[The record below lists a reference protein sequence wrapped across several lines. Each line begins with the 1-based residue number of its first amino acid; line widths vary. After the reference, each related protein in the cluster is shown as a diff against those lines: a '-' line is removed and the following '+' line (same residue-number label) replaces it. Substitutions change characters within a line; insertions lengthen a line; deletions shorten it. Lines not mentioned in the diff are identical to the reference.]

1 MTLMLQSF
9 PANAGAGST
18 FAFDIS
24 NLVRKWYEGSN
35 YGVAFE
41 RKITAT
47 PNTVEFGSS
56 DSVYHK
62 PVIMINYVSFAGLQN
77 HLAYDSFDCGRAGT
91 GYVNLYNGDV
101 VIARPLTQCGGN
113 RMPVS
118 ITAYYGARLSGITA
132 RVGSHWRLSC
142 DQSMTKSYIN
152 DELYFIWSKGDGDQ
166 QYFKKPSSSA
176 AYYEDLSGLS
186 LKLTDNGTYTEIED
200 KGGTVMRF
208 ESPQDALDDTGRLL
222 SITDSCGNTNTFQ
235 YGDWRL
241 ESITD
246 GAGRV
251 RSLPIRA
258 IC

>member
-1 MTLMLQSF
+1 MSILFFTKSISSF
-9 PANAGAGST
+9 GSFESVRFSMSMIGWRTSSVIVDVAIIPANAGAGST

-91 GYVNLYNGDV
+91 GYVNLYNGDA

-118 ITAYYGARLSGITA
+118 ITAYYGAQLFTMIT
-132 RVGSHWRLSC
+132 
-142 DQSMTKSYIN
+142 
-152 DELYFIWSKGDGDQ
+152 
-166 QYFKKPSSSA
+166 
-176 AYYEDLSGLS
+176 
-186 LKLTDNGTYTEIED
+186 
-200 KGGTVMRF
+200 
-208 ESPQDALDDTGRLL
+208 
-222 SITDSCGNTNTFQ
+222 IT
-235 YGDWRL
+235 
-241 ESITD
+241 
-246 GAGRV
+246 
-251 RSLPIRA
+251 
-258 IC
+258 